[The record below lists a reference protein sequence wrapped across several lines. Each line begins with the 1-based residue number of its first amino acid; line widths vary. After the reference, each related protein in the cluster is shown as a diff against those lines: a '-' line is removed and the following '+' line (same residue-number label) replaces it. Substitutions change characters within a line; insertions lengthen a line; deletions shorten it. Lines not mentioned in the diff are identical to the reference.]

1 MKKIGISLNVEEQ
14 RYLDEQLTQE
24 IITSERKRAKIL
36 GIVSL
41 TLVTVVVIFINLFEE
56 KYLEV
61 IPSLIPAYISMG
73 ILLTLALREY
83 LMNKMLL
90 KQSLKRIMSNKFR
103 RQLMRYLWIIFEISL
118 PTLLLYIYSFYIN
131 TPLLLS
137 TPAVWF
143 YFVIIILST
152 LSLDF
157 YISTVCGFTA
167 AVEYLVLILVFTETN
182 PTSTQIDLYGDSFIY
197 YSRCVMLMMSGLV
210 AGYVADQLKKRIIST
225 HITLL
230 ERNRVVNLFDQQVSR
245 EIVDEL
251 VANSGELRSK
261 RKFVCVMFL
270 DIRGFTKFA
279 EYKEP
284 EEIIKYQNE
293 VFSFMIE
300 IITRNNGI
308 INQFLGDGYMATFGA
323 PISKGNDCLNAVR
336 AALEIIAKVNEKS
349 TNGLIPQTR
358 IGIGLHAGDIVAGN
372 VGTDIRKQYS
382 ISGNTVILAS
392 RIEELNKQYSSQLL
406 VSKEVFENIYDDQ
419 IHSEYIGSILLKG
432 RVNPIDIYKLL

>member
-1 MKKIGISLNVEEQ
+1 MKKIALSLNVEEQ
-14 RYLDEQLTQE
+14 SYLDEQLTQE
-24 IITSERKRAKIL
+24 IITSERKRAKLL
-36 GIVSL
+36 GLISL
-41 TLVTVVVIFINLFEE
+41 CLVTAVIIFISLFKE

-61 IPSLIPAYISMG
+61 VPGLIPAYISIA
-73 ILLTLALREY
+73 ILLILALREY
-83 LMNKMLL
+83 IMNRMML

-103 RQLMRYLWIIFEISL
+103 RQLMRYLWIIFEISI
-118 PTLLLYIYSFYIN
+118 PTLILYIYSFYIN

-157 YISTVCGFTA
+157 YISAVCGFTA
-167 AVEYLVLILVFTETN
+167 AIEYLVLIFVFVETN
-182 PTSTQIDLYGDSFIY
+182 SNNATADLYGSSFIY
-197 YSRCVMLMMSGLV
+197 HSRCLMLMISGLV
-210 AGYVADQLKKRIIST
+210 AGYVANQLRNRIINT

-251 VANSGELRSK
+251 VTNSGELRSK

-270 DIRGFTKFA
+270 DIRGFTQFA

-300 IITRNNGI
+300 IITKNNGI

-336 AALEIIAKVNEKS
+336 AALEIVKMVNEKS
-349 TNGLIPQTR
+349 SSGLIPKTQ

-392 RIEELNKQYSSQLL
+392 RIEELNKQYGSQLL
-406 VSKEVFENIYDDQ
+406 VSKEVLENIYDYRIQ
-419 IHSEYIGSILLKG
+419 PVHIGSVQLKG
-432 RVNPIDIYKLL
+432 RINPLDIYKLA